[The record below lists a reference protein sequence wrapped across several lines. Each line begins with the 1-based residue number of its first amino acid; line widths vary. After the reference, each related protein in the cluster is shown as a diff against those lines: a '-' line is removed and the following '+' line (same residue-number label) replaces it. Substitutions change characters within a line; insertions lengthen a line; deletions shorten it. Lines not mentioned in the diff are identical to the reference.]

1 MFNIEKIEK
10 NVAFLTLYSQK
21 IKPLTNRLDFFEISA
36 L

>member
-21 IKPLTNRLDFFEISA
+21 NQATDQSACFF
-36 L
+36 

>member
-1 MFNIEKIEK
+1 MFNLEKNRK

-21 IKPLTNRLDFFEISA
+21 NQATDNRLDFFEISA